1 MSSRPRVLFLVN
13 SLPAAGGA
21 EQFVLNQVRRT
32 DRTRF
37 DVSVCQTG
45 GSRVLR
51 RFFEDLDVSV
61 YDLEKWVGADLRSLS
76 RLVKILRQR
85 SVDILQ
91 AHIPYSVILAR
102 LAGRLCRGVVVV
114 CTEQGMHYQYRA
126 MTKTAL

>member
-1 MSSRPRVLFLVN
+1 MGPAVIARHPRPVGHDLDPTIGLASRSGKDERRQLIVLRLRRHVLFLVN

-32 DRTRF
+32 DRTSF

-85 SVDILQ
+85 SVDIL
-91 AHIPYSVILAR
+91 
-102 LAGRLCRGVVVV
+102 
-114 CTEQGMHYQYRA
+114 
-126 MTKTAL
+126 